1 MFGLNNGLAFQVHG
15 GGHEGGVVA
24 LLGDFLTVLEGVATG
39 RSDMLDALLPGVAGM
54 VNIHPLAVHFPIAL
68 LTMFF
73 LVELAAS
80 VFRQPKWYR
89 VAGSLLYLGTV
100 CAAVAVYLG
109 LQAAETVAHDEVVH
123 EIMERHEMF
132 GFTIL
137 SVAVFL
143 CLWRAVF
150 NVHKHVFVQ
159 IIYLLCAAL
168 LTILIVLGAD
178 LGGVMVYQHAVA
190 VKTPPAT
197 QAVMPDN
204 TPHDHHG
211 HDHSGHSHQ

>member
-1 MFGLNNGLAFQVHG
+1 MFGLNNSLAFQVHG
-15 GGHEGGVVA
+15 GGHEGG
-24 LLGDFLTVLEGVATG
+24 LTERLSNFLAVLEGVAAG
-39 RSDMLDALLPGVAGM
+39 RTNMLDALLPGVAGM

-80 VFRQPKWYR
+80 VFKQPKWYR
-89 VAGSLLYLGTV
+89 VASGLLYLGTA

-109 LQAAETVAHDEVVH
+109 VQAAETVAHDEVVH
-123 EIMERHEMF
+123 EIMEHHEMF

-143 CLWRAVF
+143 CVWRAIF

-159 IIYLLCAAL
+159 ITHLLCAAL

-190 VKTPPAT
+190 VKIPPII
-197 QAVMPDN
+197 QPVMPN
-204 TPHDHHG
+204 NAPHDHHG
-211 HDHSGHSHQ
+211 HDHSSHSH